1 MKSFQTHLKK
11 LEDRGVLKGIV
22 SSLADWD
29 SFPHGTGFLKRE
41 SLTDGVPLCCVIG
54 GCEAVRDMYDARTFG
69 VDGLIAPMIDSGYAL
84 VKFVEA
90 VTSVYGEE
98 SDSLSLGVIF
108 SSRESIINADSILD
122 GESSGK
128 IKYCAIDCRSG
139 SDVLNADGASID
151 SAIDIIRR
159 KKIIPVMIES
169 PDNTLKQSR
178 GHKVDAIIA
187 GVTMIS
193 VSDPQKNDDISSI
206 VQKIN
211 EIYRADFSPTTGGGR
226 NDLF

>member
-29 SFPHGTGFLKRE
+29 SFPHGIGFLKRE
-41 SLTDGVPLCCVIG
+41 SMRNGVPLHCVIG

-69 VDGLIAPMIDSGYAL
+69 VDGLIAPMIDSRYAL

-108 SSRESIINADSILD
+108 SSRDSIINADSILD
-122 GESSGK
+122 GDSSGK
-128 IKYCAIDCRSG
+128 ITYCAIDCRSG
-139 SDVLNADGASID
+139 SDVLNVDSASID
-151 SAIDIIRR
+151 ATVDIIRR
-159 KKIIPVMIES
+159 KKMIPVMIETS
-169 PDNTLKQSR
+169 KDALMQSCCL
-178 GHKVDAIIA
+178 KVDTIIA
-187 GVTMIS
+187 GVTMLS
-193 VSDPQKNDDISSI
+193 VPDSQKNDIGSI
-206 VQKIN
+206 VQRIN
-211 EIYRADFSPTTGGGR
+211 EIYRADFSRIIVGGR